1 MSAVLKPVQTGPRL
15 SVRAAAN
22 FMHLRIGEQMKMLH
36 DQKYPRQVPQVF
48 RQPYYGP
55 PLKGIKNYL
64 VEGPAALVNAR
75 ADFQRLKQ
83 SSRRLHCNRVLE
95 SFVKSAHAGRSL
107 KPIASPRLYANLRG
121 VELRLSPDLVVT
133 EGGVEKFIYFNF
145 SAREADPNSA
155 RLTLEFA
162 HWLLSENGIDV
173 DPSRL
178 EYIDLFTNVLY
189 TGRRPR
195 KSSLRDLEDNVKLI
209 EALWPTLD
217 P

>member
-1 MSAVLKPVQTGPRL
+1 MSAIPKPVQAGPRL

-36 DQKYPRQVPQVF
+36 DQKYPRQAPQVF
-48 RQPYYGP
+48 MQPYYGP
-55 PLKGIKNYL
+55 PLRGIKNYL
-64 VEGPAALVNAR
+64 VEGSGALVHAR
-75 ADFQRLKQ
+75 ADFQRLTQ

-95 SFVKSAHAGRSL
+95 SFVKSEHAGRAL
-107 KPIASPRLYANLRG
+107 KPIACPRMYAYIRG
-121 VELRLSPDLVVT
+121 LELRLSPDLVAK
-133 EGGVEKFIYFNF
+133 EGGVDKFIYFNF
-145 SAREADPNSA
+145 SAKEADPASA

-162 HWLLSENGIDV
+162 YWLLSENGIEV
-173 DPSRL
+173 DPGQL

-189 TGRRPR
+189 RGRKPR
-195 KSSLRDLEDNVKLI
+195 KISLRELEDNAKLI